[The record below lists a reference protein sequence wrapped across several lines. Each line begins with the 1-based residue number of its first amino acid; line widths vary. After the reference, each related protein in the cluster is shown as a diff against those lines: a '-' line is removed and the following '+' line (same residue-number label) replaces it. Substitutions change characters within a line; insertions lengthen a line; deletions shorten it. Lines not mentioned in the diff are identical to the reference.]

1 MKRGGIMEKILEEKL
16 DVKSLEKLHKINNPY
31 VEAFIAQYAE
41 ICAPKSIFVSDG
53 TDTDNEF
60 IRKQA
65 LIDGEEIPLKIKS
78 HTLHF
83 DSYYDQGRDKKNT
96 KILLD
101 EGEYLDPVMES
112 GLRELH
118 LKEVHEI
125 MTNIMRERTMYVLF
139 YVLGPENSRFTIPAV
154 QITDSPYVAH
164 SENILYRQGY
174 NEFLRRGASLTQF
187 FKFVHSEGELTKN
200 KTSKNLDKRRIYI
213 DLKGETVYSVNTQYG
228 GNTIGLKKLAMRLAI
243 KKASLEGWLT
253 EHMLLMGVVGPNG
266 RVSYFT
272 GAFPSMCGKTS
283 TAMLEGEKIVGDDIS
298 YLREVDGIAKAVN
311 VEKGMFGIIHNINSK
326 DDPIQWRALHS
337 ENEII
342 FSNVLLLEDGS
353 VYWEGADGEVP
364 EKGINFS
371 GEWYKGKV
379 DKDGKVIPPSHPNAR
394 FTLSLETLENIDENL
409 HNPEGV
415 NVSGIIY
422 GGRDSDT
429 WVPLCE
435 AFDWAHG
442 IVCKGASIESETTA
456 ATLGKV
462 GVREFNPMSNLDFLS
477 IPIGKYIEINLEF
490 GMKLKDP
497 PKIFGVNY
505 FLKDSNGKFLNDKND
520 KKVWLKWMEKR
531 VHNELNA
538 IKTPIG
544 YIPLYDDLSVIFE
557 EYLNKPYA
565 YEDYLK
571 QFTIRVNE
579 NLSKIERLRKI
590 YSELKFVPQAVFKLY
605 DDEEA
610 RLKEAQAKFGDYITP
625 DKFEVVA

>member
-1 MKRGGIMEKILEEKL
+1 MEKILEEKL
-16 DVKSLEKLHKINNPY
+16 DEKSFSKLQKINNPQ

-41 ICAPKSIFVSDG
+41 ICAPKSIFISDG
-53 TDTDNEF
+53 TDTDVEF
-60 IRKQA
+60 VRKQA
-65 LIDGEEIPLKIKS
+65 LAEGEEIPLKMKG

-112 GLRELH
+112 GLREPH
-118 LKEVHEI
+118 LKEVYEI
-125 MTNIMRERTMYVLF
+125 LSNIMQERTMYVLF
-139 YVLGPENSRFTIPAV
+139 YVLGPENSRFTIPAI

-174 NEFLRRGASLTQF
+174 DEFVRRGATLTQF
-187 FKFVHSEGELTKN
+187 FKFVHSEGELTEN

-253 EHMLLMGVVGPNG
+253 EHMLLMGVVGPGG

-298 YLREVDGIAKAVN
+298 YLREVDGAAKAVN
-311 VEKGMFGIIHNINSK
+311 VEKGMFGIIHGINSK
-326 DDPIQWRALHS
+326 DDPIQWKALHS

-364 EKGINFS
+364 EKGINYS

-415 NVSGIIY
+415 SVSGIIY

-490 GMKLKDP
+490 GAKLKSP

-505 FLKDSNGKFLNDKND
+505 FLRGADGKFLNEKND

-531 VHNELNA
+531 VHGELKA

-544 YIPLYDDLSVIFE
+544 YVPIYDDLKVLFKE
-557 EYLNKPYA
+557 HLNKDYV

-590 YSELKFVPQAVFKLY
+590 YSELKFVPQTVFKLY
-605 DDEEA
+605 NEEEA
-610 RLKEAQAKFGDYITP
+610 RLKEAQVKFGDYITP
-625 DKFEVVA
+625 DKFEVAA

>member
-1 MKRGGIMEKILEEKL
+1 MEKILEEKL
-16 DVKSLEKLHKINNPY
+16 DEKSFSKLQKINNPQ

-41 ICAPKSIFVSDG
+41 ICAPKSIFISDG
-53 TDTDNEF
+53 TDTDVEF
-60 IRKQA
+60 VRKQA
-65 LIDGEEIPLKIKS
+65 LAEGEEIPLKMKG

-112 GLRELH
+112 GLREPH
-118 LKEVHEI
+118 LKEVYEI
-125 MTNIMRERTMYVLF
+125 LSNIMQERTMYVLF
-139 YVLGPENSRFTIPAV
+139 YVLGPENSRFTIPAI

-174 NEFLRRGASLTQF
+174 DEFVRRGATLTQF
-187 FKFVHSEGELTKN
+187 FKFVHSEGELTEN

-253 EHMLLMGVVGPNG
+253 EHMLLMGVVGPGG

-298 YLREVDGIAKAVN
+298 YLREVDGAAKAVN

-326 DDPIQWRALHS
+326 DDPIQWKALHS
-337 ENEII
+337 LNEII

-364 EKGINFS
+364 EKGINYS

-415 NVSGIIY
+415 SVSGIIY

-442 IVCKGASIESETTA
+442 IVCKGTSIESETTA

-490 GMKLKDP
+490 GAKLKSP

-505 FLKDSNGKFLNDKND
+505 FLRGADGKFLNEKND

-531 VHNELNA
+531 VHGELKA

-544 YIPLYDDLSVIFE
+544 YVPIYDDLKVLFKE
-557 EYLNKPYA
+557 HLNKDYV

-590 YSELKFVPQAVFKLY
+590 YSELKFVPQTVFKLY
-605 DDEEA
+605 NEEEA
-610 RLKEAQAKFGDYITP
+610 RLKEAQVKFGDYITP
-625 DKFEVVA
+625 DKFEVAA

>member
-1 MKRGGIMEKILEEKL
+1 MEKILEEKL
-16 DVKSLEKLHKINNPY
+16 DEKSFSKLQKINNPQ

-41 ICAPKSIFVSDG
+41 ICAPKSIFISDG
-53 TDTDNEF
+53 TDTDVEF
-60 IRKQA
+60 VRKQA
-65 LIDGEEIPLKIKS
+65 LAEGEEIPLKMKG

-112 GLRELH
+112 GLREPH
-118 LKEVHEI
+118 LKEVYEI
-125 MTNIMRERTMYVLF
+125 LSNIMQERTMYVLF
-139 YVLGPENSRFTIPAV
+139 YVLGPENSRFTIPAI

-174 NEFLRRGASLTQF
+174 DEFVRRGATLTQF
-187 FKFVHSEGELTKN
+187 FKFVHSEGELTEN

-253 EHMLLMGVVGPNG
+253 EHMLLMGVVGPGG

-298 YLREVDGIAKAVN
+298 YLREVDGAAKAVN

-326 DDPIQWRALHS
+326 DDPIQWKALHS
-337 ENEII
+337 LNEII

-364 EKGINFS
+364 EKGINYS

-394 FTLSLETLENIDENL
+394 FTLSLETLENVDQNL

-415 NVSGIIY
+415 SVSGIIY

-490 GMKLKDP
+490 GAKLKSP

-505 FLKDSNGKFLNDKND
+505 FLRGADGKFLNEKND

-531 VHNELNA
+531 VHGELKA

-544 YIPLYDDLSVIFE
+544 YVPIYDDLKVLFKE
-557 EYLNKPYA
+557 HLNKDYV

-590 YSELKFVPQAVFKLY
+590 YSELKFVPQTVFKLY
-605 DDEEA
+605 NEEEA

-625 DKFEVVA
+625 DKFEVAA

>member
-1 MKRGGIMEKILEEKL
+1 MEKILEEKL
-16 DVKSLEKLHKINNPY
+16 DEKSFAKLQKINNPQ

-41 ICAPKSIFVSDG
+41 ICAPKSIFISDG
-53 TDTDNEF
+53 TDTDVEF
-60 IRKQA
+60 VRKQA
-65 LIDGEEIPLKIKS
+65 LAEGEEIPLKMKG

-112 GLRELH
+112 GLREPH
-118 LKEVHEI
+118 LKEVYEI
-125 MTNIMRERTMYVLF
+125 LSNIMQERTMYVLF
-139 YVLGPENSRFTIPAV
+139 YVLGPENSRFNIPAI

-174 NEFLRRGASLTQF
+174 DEFVRRGATLTQF
-187 FKFVHSEGELTKN
+187 FKFVHSEGELTEN

-253 EHMLLMGVVGPNG
+253 EHMLLMGVVGPGG

-298 YLREVDGIAKAVN
+298 YLREVDGAAKAVN

-326 DDPIQWRALHS
+326 DDPIQWKALHS
-337 ENEII
+337 LNEII

-364 EKGINFS
+364 EKGINYS

-415 NVSGIIY
+415 SVSGIIY

-490 GMKLKDP
+490 GAKLKSP

-505 FLKDSNGKFLNDKND
+505 FLRGADGKFLNEKND

-531 VHNELNA
+531 VHGELKA

-544 YIPLYDDLSVIFE
+544 YVPIYDDLKVLFKE
-557 EYLNKPYA
+557 HLNKDYV

-590 YSELKFVPQAVFKLY
+590 YSELKFVPQTVFKLY
-605 DDEEA
+605 NEEEA
-610 RLKEAQAKFGDYITP
+610 RLKEAQVKFGDYITP
-625 DKFEVVA
+625 DKFEVAA